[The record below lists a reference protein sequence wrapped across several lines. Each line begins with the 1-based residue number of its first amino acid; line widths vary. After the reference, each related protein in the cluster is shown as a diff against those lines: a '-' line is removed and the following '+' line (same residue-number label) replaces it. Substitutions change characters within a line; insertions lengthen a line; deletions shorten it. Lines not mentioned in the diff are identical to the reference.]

1 MDLVTSAILA
11 AIEQGAR
18 VFAREVV
25 ALSYQHLKSIIAK
38 KISNADDILAAIAA
52 LEADPGSVPQL
63 LAVRDR
69 LAGANANADIDVLMA
84 AQTLLYHI
92 KPPQAVAVV
101 HPSEPPPAS
110 APPAAPAPPPPAPNM
125 PNMPYV
131 PYVPYSPYPPV
142 TAAEPGGAEA
152 PAGAGGP
159 LNYAVM
165 KVFFATDRNLTSERE
180 PARKFGAQR
189 SELSYGSCDV
199 SIPRE
204 HRMGELESPSLW
216 RLEFRQS
223 PERHVVLLDAKV
235 QDKNIFFA
243 ALSAQIQRSAK
254 KSAFLFV
261 HGYNVTFEDAARRTG
276 QMAYDLGFD
285 GASVFYSWPSQGTVT
300 GYMVDETNI
309 EWSAANLAGFL
320 VDFLS
325 TTDAQNVYLIAH
337 SMGNRALTRAVST
350 VLAQQ
355 PNLAQRLAEIILTAP
370 DIDAEVFKR
379 DIVPALSRVR
389 HPITLYASSEDL
401 ALAAS
406 KRVHGYPR
414 AGDSGA
420 GLIVMDGV
428 ETIDATGVD
437 TSLLKHSYFAEQ
449 RSALSD
455 MYYLI
460 KDEARPDQRFLNPLK
475 TAAGRYW
482 AFKN

>member
-1 MDLVTSAILA
+1 MDLITSAVLA
-11 AIEQGAR
+11 AIEQGGR
-18 VFAREVV
+18 VFAREIV
-25 ALSYQHLKSIIAK
+25 ALSYKHLKTIIAQ
-38 KISNADDILAAIAA
+38 KIPNADEILSAIAA
-52 LEADPGSVPQL
+52 LELEPGSMPRL

-84 AQTLLYHI
+84 AQTLLYQI
-92 KPPQAVAVV
+92 KPPPAVAVHGSQSSAAQASPATV
-101 HPSEPPPAS
+101 PGQAPYPPPTAPMPPMPQPEPAGA
-110 APPAAPAPPPPAPNM
+110 APPATAPA
-125 PNMPYV
+125 
-131 PYVPYSPYPPV
+131 
-142 TAAEPGGAEA
+142 T
-152 PAGAGGP
+152 GP

-180 PARKFGAQR
+180 AARKFGVQR
-189 SELSYGSCDV
+189 SEISYGNCDV
-199 SIPRE
+199 SIPRD
-204 HRMGELESPSLW
+204 HRMGALESPSLW
-216 RLEFRQS
+216 RLEFRQN

-243 ALSAQIQRSAK
+243 ALSAQIQGSAK

-261 HGYNVTFEDAARRTG
+261 HGYNVSFEDAARRTG

-285 GASVFYSWPSQGTVT
+285 GAPLFYSWPSQGTVS
-300 GYMVDETNI
+300 GYMIDETNI

-337 SMGNRALTRAVST
+337 SMGNRGLTRAIST

-355 PNLAQRLAEIILTAP
+355 PALARRLTEIILTAP
-370 DIDAEVFKR
+370 DIDAEIFKR
-379 DIVPALSRVR
+379 DIVPALAGVK

-406 KRVHGYPR
+406 KRVHGYAR
-414 AGDSGA
+414 AGDSGT

-437 TSLLKHSYFAEQ
+437 TSLLKHSYFAEK

-455 MYYLI
+455 MFYLI
-460 KDEARPDQRFLNPLK
+460 KNEARPDQRFLNPVRN
-475 TAAGRYW
+475 AAGRYW